1 MPLELVVVPCLA
13 DNFAFLLHDAGS
25 GATALVD
32 APEAAPVQAALAAR
46 GWRLGLI
53 LLTHH
58 HDDHV
63 QAVPDLRAG
72 GVPVWGAAADA
83 HRLPP
88 LDRALHPGD
97 AVQVGDEAGVVIDVP
112 GHTVGHI
119 AFHFPASAL
128 AFTGDSLMAAGCG
141 RLFEGT
147 AVQMWDSLSRLASL
161 PGATRICSGHDYLA
175 GNLLCAKRRS
185 GQPRPRR
192 ARRSRGRDA
201 PRGASAHALDP
212 GRGVRDQPLPA
223 GPGHRHEGGA
233 GHDGRPGCRGLCRIA
248 PPEGPVL
255 RQLPESASSH
265 FVTLAGEMGV
275 AQKLPLKCAEEH
287 RSLTT

>member
-97 AVQVGDEAGVVIDVP
+97 PVQVGDEAGVVIDVP

-147 AVQMWDSLSRLASL
+147 ADQMWDSLSRLASL

-175 GNLLCAKRRS
+175 GNLHFAQS
-185 GQPRPRR
+185 V
-192 ARRSRGRDA
+192 
-201 PRGASAHALDP
+201 DP
-212 GRGVRDQPLPA
+212 GNPALAARAEAVATLRREGRLPM
-223 GPGHRHEGGA
+223 PW
-233 GHDGRPGCRGLCRIA
+233 
-248 PPEGPVL
+248 
-255 RQLPESASSH
+255 
-265 FVTLAGEMGV
+265 TLAEERATNPFLRAPDTAMKAALGLAGAPDAKV
-275 AQKLPLKCAEEH
+275 FAEL
-287 RSLTT
+287 RRRKDRF